1 MQQMNRRNE
10 EMKSLEI
17 ESEAYYQLVDA
28 IVPWALLESLE
39 DGVDTMKYLEAI
51 EELQPNQQKD
61 LQHYKEYVPALAK
74 VIEWWTAKDSPERRK
89 LQEIFHGSEK
99 V

>member
-1 MQQMNRRNE
+1 MQQMKKRNE

-39 DGVDTMKYLEAI
+39 DGVDIIKNLEAK
-51 EELQPNQQKD
+51 EELQPNQQQD
-61 LQHYKEYVPALAK
+61 LQYYKEYVPALAK

-89 LQEIFHGSEK
+89 LQEIFHGPEE

>member
-1 MQQMNRRNE
+1 
-10 EMKSLEI
+10 MKSLEI

-39 DGVDTMKYLEAI
+39 DGVDIIKNLEAK
-51 EELQPNQQKD
+51 EELQSYQQQD
-61 LQHYKEYVPALAK
+61 LQYYKEYVPALAK

-89 LQEIFHGSEK
+89 LQEIFHGSEE

>member
-1 MQQMNRRNE
+1 
-10 EMKSLEI
+10 MKSLEI

-39 DGVDTMKYLEAI
+39 DGVDIIKNLEAK
-51 EELQPNQQKD
+51 EELQSNQQQD
-61 LQHYKEYVPALAK
+61 LQYYKEYVPALAK

-89 LQEIFHGSEK
+89 LQEIFHGAEE